1 MIFLISGDTKEDTGE
16 QHSYEVTGEADDTFL
31 TGSMKWERTLD
42 ITEVTILNLQKKY
55 NAWVG

>member
-1 MIFLISGDTKEDTGE
+1 MSISGDTKEDTGE

-42 ITEVTILNLQKKY
+42 ITEVNILNLQKSIML
-55 NAWVG
+55 G